1 MLALVPLA
9 ALVAAAYAAVGLGGG
24 TGQLALMALFGVPH
38 EVMPSTALA
47 LNIVVTTAALLRFGI
62 AGRFRWDLAAAFL
75 VPAMPAAFVGGMVS
89 VPRQAFMSL
98 LAVGLAFAAIAMLR
112 SAARD
117 DDTTRRPALL
127 LLGTV
132 GPLVGA
138 AIGVVSGML
147 GIGGGVFLGPV
158 LLLLRWATPRETAT
172 MTAATVLSLSIAGL
186 AAHGL
191 RGTIDVGFVAPLAGV
206 VLAGGLAG
214 AHLSATRFTPST
226 FKRVFAVIIVIAAA
240 KSAADAIGWL

>member
-1 MLALVPLA
+1 MLALLPLA
-9 ALVAAAYAAVGLGGG
+9 ALVAGAYAAVGLGGG
-24 TGQLALMALFGVPH
+24 TGQLALMTLFGVPH
-38 EVMPSTALA
+38 EVMPSTALT
-47 LNIVVTTAALLRFGI
+47 LNIVVTAAALLRFGI

-75 VPAMPAAFVGGMVS
+75 LPAIPAAFVGGMLS

-98 LAVGLAFAAIAMLR
+98 LAVGLTFAAVAMLR

-117 DDTTRRPALL
+117 DDETRRPGLL
-127 LLGTV
+127 VLSTV

-138 AIGVVSGML
+138 TIGVCSGML

-158 LLLLRWATPRETAT
+158 LLLLRWATPRETAA
-172 MTAATVLSLSIAGL
+172 MTAATVLILSIAGL

-191 RGTIDVGFVAPLAGV
+191 RGAVDLGFIAPFAGA
-206 VLAGGLAG
+206 VLVGGLAG
-214 AHLSATRFTPST
+214 AHLSATRFTPAT
-226 FKRVFAVIIVIAAA
+226 FKRVFAVVIAIAAA